1 MSEVNPGADVSPGV
15 DYSRKWFV
23 LAAVSMGVFLATIDG
38 SIVNIALPTLTEEFD
53 VPFATVQWVVLAY
66 LLTWATLSISIGRLG
81 DMIGKK
87 PIYTSGFAVFTLGS
101 VLAGF
106 SPTIYWLIGFRVFQA
121 VGAAMVL
128 SLGIA
133 LLTEAF
139 PANERGKALGIAGSV
154 VSVGIVLGPTLGGLI
169 IEALDWRWIFFV
181 NLPVGIIGT
190 LAAQRLLPRSTPPG
204 GQRFDFVGAFLFLV
218 TLLTLLLGLSLGQ
231 ERGFS
236 DSLVLALLGASV
248 IAGAGFLMVEQRV
261 HQPMLDLAMFENSD
275 FSLGLFNGFLVFTAL
290 SGMFVTAPFFL
301 FDTLEL
307 STRTGGLVLAS
318 SPIMLGIIAPYSGRI
333 SDRIGSR
340 PVAVVGLAIVMFGYL
355 VMQTLGADSSVWHVA
370 AAMLPI
376 GAGMGVFMSPNN
388 SAIMGAV
395 APERLGVAG
404 GTLSLNRLIGQIVG
418 IAGLSTFWITRLDAR
433 ALSATEAEAGAGA
446 FRDVNLAAAGLLAI
460 ATVLAWRAYR
470 KGTVEAV
477 SDRAA

>member
-1 MSEVNPGADVSPGV
+1 MV
-15 DYSRKWFV
+15 
-23 LAAVSMGVFLATIDG
+23 AVSIGILLATIDG
-38 SIVNIALPTLTEEFD
+38 TIVNIALPTLTEEFD

-87 PIYTSGFAVFTLGS
+87 PIYTSGFAVFTVGS
-101 VLAGF
+101 LLAGV

-169 IEALDWRWIFFV
+169 IEALSWRWIFFV

-190 LAAQRLLPRSTPPG
+190 LAAQRLLPRSKPPG
-204 GQRFDFVGAFLFLV
+204 GQRFDFVGALIFLV
-218 TLLTLLLGLSLGQ
+218 TLVTLLLGLSLGQ
-231 ERGFS
+231 EQGFS
-236 DSLVLALLGASV
+236 NRLVLILLGSSV
-248 IAGAGFLMVEQRV
+248 VAGVAFFVVERRV
-261 HQPMLDLAMFENSD
+261 DQPMLDLTMFKNSD
-275 FSLGLFNGFLVFTAL
+275 FSLGLLNGFLVFTAL

-301 FDTLEL
+301 ADTLGF
-307 STRTGGLVLAS
+307 STLTSGLVLAS
-318 SPIMLGIIAPYSGRI
+318 SPVMLGIIAPYSGKI

-340 PVAVVGLAIVMFGYL
+340 PVAVVGLTIVMLGYVL
-355 VMQTLGADSSVWHVA
+355 MQTLNANSSVWHVVLV
-370 AAMLPI
+370 MMPI

-388 SAIMGAV
+388 SAIMGSV
-395 APERLGVAG
+395 TPERLGVAG

-418 IAGLSTFWITRLDAR
+418 IAVLSTLWVTRLDAR
-433 ALSATEAEAGAGA
+433 ALTTTETEAGAGA
-446 FRDVNLAAAGLLAI
+446 FRDVNLASAGLLAI
-460 ATVLAWRAYR
+460 ATMLAWRAYR
-470 KGTVEAV
+470 KGKVESRQTLPA
-477 SDRAA
+477 